1 MFFLFLSK
9 SRNSIISKS
18 RENQTFASAAHSY
31 FFPLQLFFFL
41 HKIKLKTF
49 QTFALLRVEEEKTQI
64 EEIKGRTPSTN
75 LGLDRAWAR
84 ALRPTPKFWLT

>member
-1 MFFLFLSK
+1 MFFSLFLSK

-31 FFPLQLFFFL
+31 FFPLQLFFL

-64 EEIKGRTPSTN
+64 EEIKGRTPSTI
-75 LGLDRAWAR
+75 LGLDRA
-84 ALRPTPKFWLT
+84 